1 MLRSQDVRT
10 QGDPTGLDGTIA
22 RIDPDTGNPPA
33 DNPMK
38 DFAGADANT
47 KRIVATG
54 FRNPFRM
61 TFRPGHSDLYVGD
74 VGNADLGGG
83 RPVSRCR
90 AAPRPTSR
98 TSAGRATRAP
108 CVQQAFDDVGTDLC
122 ASLYAQG
129 ADGAR
134 CTRTRTSAA

>member
-10 QGDPTGLDGTIA
+10 QADPTGLDGTIA
-22 RIDPDTGNPPA
+22 RIDPDTGNAPA

-61 TFRPGHSDLYVGD
+61 TFRPGHGDLYVGD
-74 VGNADLGGG
+74 VGNQTWEEVDRL
-83 RPVSRCR
+83 
-90 AAPRPTSR
+90 
-98 TSAGRATRAP
+98 
-108 CVQQAFDDVGTDLC
+108 DDVGQHADQHPELRLALLRGRRAPGGVRERRHRHVRQPLRRRARTGP
-122 ASLYAQG
+122 LYTVHPHRHA
-129 ADGAR
+129 
-134 CTRTRTSAA
+134 

>member
-10 QGDPTGLDGTIA
+10 QADPTGLDGTIA
-22 RIDPDTGNPPA
+22 RIDPDTGNAPA

-38 DFAGADANT
+38 NFAGADANT

-74 VGNADLGGG
+74 VGNRTPG
-83 RPVSRCR
+83 RRS
-90 AAPRPTSR
+90 T
-98 TSAGRATRAP
+98 G
-108 CVQQAFDDVGTDLC
+108 
-122 ASLYAQG
+122 
-129 ADGAR
+129 
-134 CTRTRTSAA
+134 